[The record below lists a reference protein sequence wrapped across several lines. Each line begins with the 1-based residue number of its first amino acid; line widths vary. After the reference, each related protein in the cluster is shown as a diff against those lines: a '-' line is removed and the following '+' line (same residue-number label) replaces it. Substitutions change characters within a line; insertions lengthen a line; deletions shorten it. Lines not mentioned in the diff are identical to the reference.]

1 MDLAERGVW
10 FGNDQEGLWCRELRR
25 LRRGRHGKHQTS
37 IISTDYSSTMQKDA
51 PAMFARWDQ
60 ENFFRYMLRE
70 FGLDLMP
77 EHGTEFFPCSIP
89 VLNPE
94 WKRLDAECRSL
105 RGKLAI
111 AKVAL
116 ANRELELQELKPGA
130 VERWMEAKETALI
143 DVTDLEAK
151 LDAVRR
157 ARRAQAKHV
166 PFDTLPPDYRFER
179 LAPTRKLLLD
189 TVRLIAYRAE
199 TALAALAR
207 PAMATPEEARAVV
220 KALFQTAADLEP
232 DPVRKE
238 LRVVVHPLAE
248 PRLNRAVEAIL
259 EDANDAEF
267 TYPGTDLRMVYRL
280 QTPADPPD

>member
-1 MDLAERGVW
+1 
-10 FGNDQEGLWCRELRR
+10 
-25 LRRGRHGKHQTS
+25 
-37 IISTDYSSTMQKDA
+37 
-51 PAMFARWDQ
+51 
-60 ENFFRYMLRE
+60 
-70 FGLDLMP
+70 
-77 EHGTEFFPCSIP
+77 